1 MQQSTVN
8 RSTDKFAIKHVI
20 NNRSMAC
27 TCRSRQIGERFMVL
41 LLEPRGLYPGGTS
54 VWKGATFMA
63 IQLFHRL
70 QRDAGR
76 YRASNFISLQN
87 IQYSILSASTIVS
100 QYVSMAG
107 CTVSVTCLCL
117 GALKWHVATSRH
129 LFFYRRMCLGCELT
143 LMTPGTLTYRRIFT

>member
-1 MQQSTVN
+1 MGLFRHCFLISEFDCNIFAKCNNSTRGTGFVSDTEDAGQVGTSLFIIISTLLGSEIYHLDTLYIVAGWKRNSRLIFHMQQSTVN

-70 QRDAGR
+70 G
-76 YRASNFISLQN
+76 
-87 IQYSILSASTIVS
+87 
-100 QYVSMAG
+100 
-107 CTVSVTCLCL
+107 
-117 GALKWHVATSRH
+117 
-129 LFFYRRMCLGCELT
+129 
-143 LMTPGTLTYRRIFT
+143 